1 MFIEY
6 SFTSYCLDF
15 FSFFFCSHGEINEL
29 GGKVGP
35 GSFPE
40 TIGLLLVS
48 VTSLQSTS
56 HCDDA
61 GSAA

>member
-1 MFIEY
+1 M
-6 SFTSYCLDF
+6 
-15 FSFFFCSHGEINEL
+15 
-29 GGKVGP
+29 GP
-35 GSFPE
+35 SSFPE